1 MADWLLV
8 TTSTPGGSSTL
19 RVWSWR
25 RMRALGAHY
34 LQQSVCVLPAT
45 PETQRA
51 VTRVLARLHGEGGGG
66 QLLAIALSDQA
77 QEAAIIDAFQ
87 RERTDE
93 YSEVVARTE
102 EFHAE
107 LAHERE
113 RNRLTYTELEE
124 SDADLAR
131 HKRWL
136 KAIRARDYFN
146 APGGAEAIAAV
157 EACENALFLFEEA
170 ALHSELAQATG
181 QPAAQQPPQLRA
193 VADRIP

>member
-1 MADWLLV
+1 MVDWLLV

-45 PETQRA
+45 PETRRA
-51 VTRVLARLHGEGGGG
+51 VTRVLARLHAEGGGG
-66 QLLAIALSDQA
+66 QLLAITLTDEA
-77 QEAAIIDAFQ
+77 QEAAIIDSFQ
-87 RERTDE
+87 RERADE
-93 YSEVVARTE
+93 YREVVARTK

-107 LAHERE
+107 LARERE
-113 RNRLTYTELEE
+113 RSRLTYTELEE

-146 APGGAEAIAAV
+146 APGAAEAITAV
-157 EACENALFLFEEA
+157 DACEQALTLFEEE
-170 ALHSELAQATG
+170 ALQSELARASG
-181 QPAAQQPPQLRA
+181 QTADQEPPQLR
-193 VADRIP
+193 VVTEQTP